1 MNQANIKI
9 VMGGKAVSDGRYP
22 IYLRLIK
29 NRKKK
34 EISLGIRGLKEHFVG
49 EQFTKKHPTNKI
61 DNELIFI
68 QKKKAYEIIRN
79 FQIEGVNFSLED
91 FEDAFRGKE
100 QGKDNVI
107 LFFDEIIKEMKT
119 SGRMGNARAYD
130 EARMSLQRFM
140 KDEKCRIVMFK
151 DLNPEVLEKFE
162 VYMRSRGNQNGGIAL
177 KMRQIRALFNKAIN
191 RKIIGQEI
199 YPFKFY
205 KISKL
210 KVNPNK
216 RALSIDE
223 FKRIR
228 DVDLTEHPTLLE
240 AYHYFMF
247 SFYTR
252 GMNFVDMMLLKKSD
266 IIEKRIYYTR
276 SKTKGN
282 FSIEIMDKA
291 QEIIDFYKERTA
303 DTKYIF
309 PILLSDDMTAQQIEY
324 RKNKVLGRYN
334 RKLKE
339 LSKLVGVRKEL
350 TSYVARHTF
359 ATILKKKGTSTDVI
373 SELMGHADVQI
384 TKTYLQ
390 QFDNDELDSANRK
403 LLDI

>member
-1 MNQANIKI
+1 MNQANVKI

-100 QGKDNVI
+100 QGKDNVM

-210 KVNPNK
+210 KVNPNT

-390 QFDNDELDSANRK
+390 QFDSDELDSANRK